1 MKDDKSINTVTHE
14 PNGKSPTN
22 GEIQKPPPTPVSSVV
37 AMAFVVVI
45 SYVTIPTPLQ
55 PVGKPT
61 LQHVWYYGWITA
73 ISTGMGVLPLVFVPK
88 LDSFWVG
95 ISNGT
100 SWSSKRV
107 CCVWAARC
115 SFVAHSDARFV
126 IAVAAGMMVA
136 ASYSLFM
143 EGCVV
148 EELEHL
154 SDLYYSTHI
163 RTVFGA
169 LVGLAFIVGTKK
181 FLDAHE
187 DIHVGSLGGAD
198 ARRALLVFLVMTLHS
213 FSEGVGIGVSFG
225 SGRGSELGVFIS
237 ASLAVHNV
245 PEGLAIAVTLLPQRV
260 SKLTASLFA
269 ILSSIPQP
277 LMAVPAYMF
286 VQFFIP
292 ILPVGLGFAG
302 GAMAYVALCELL
314 MEAYED
320 TDLMTTAVVSTISLV
335 GMIFLQ
341 DAIDEGA
348 RA

>member
-1 MKDDKSINTVTHE
+1 V
-14 PNGKSPTN
+14 
-22 GEIQKPPPTPVSSVV
+22 QC
-37 AMAFVVVI
+37 
-45 SYVTIPTPLQ
+45 L
-55 PVGKPT
+55 
-61 LQHVWYYGWITA
+61 
-73 ISTGMGVLPLVFVPK
+73 
-88 LDSFWVG
+88 
-95 ISNGT
+95 
-100 SWSSKRV
+100 
-107 CCVWAARC
+107 
-115 SFVAHSDARFV
+115 VAHAYPIQHSFHLL
-126 IAVAAGMMVA
+126 AVAAGMMVA
-136 ASYSLFM
+136 ASYSLFT

-154 SDLYYSTHI
+154 SDMYYSTHI
-163 RTVFGA
+163 RTIFGA
-169 LVGLAFIVGTKK
+169 LLGLAFIIGTKK

-245 PEGLAIAVTLLPQRV
+245 PEGLDIAFTLLPQKV

-269 ILSSIPQP
+269 ILSSVPQP

-314 MEAYED
+314 MEAYAD
-320 TDLMTTAVVSTISLV
+320 TDLMTTAVVSTISLI

>member
-1 MKDDKSINTVTHE
+1 MAVIVLLTIVTC
-14 PNGKSPTN
+14 PS
-22 GEIQKPPPTPVSSVV
+22 
-37 AMAFVVVI
+37 
-45 SYVTIPTPLQ
+45 PLQ

-61 LQHVWYYGWITA
+61 LLHVWYYGWITA
-73 ISTGMGVLPLVFVPK
+73 VSTGLGVLPLVFMPN
-88 LDSFWVG
+88 LDSYWVG
-95 ISNGT
+95 ISN
-100 SWSSKRV
+100 
-107 CCVWAARC
+107 
-115 SFVAHSDARFV
+115 
-126 IAVAAGMMVA
+126 AVAAGMMIA
-136 ASYSLFM
+136 ASYSLFT

-163 RTVFGA
+163 RTIFGA
-169 LVGLAFIVGTKK
+169 ILGLIFIVATKT
-181 FLDAHE
+181 FLDTHD

-245 PEGLAIAVTLLPQRV
+245 PEGLAIAVTLLPQKV
-260 SKLTASLFA
+260 CKLTASLFA
-269 ILSSIPQP
+269 ILSSVPQP

-292 ILPVGLGFAG
+292 FLPVGLGFAG

-320 TDLMTTAVVSTISLV
+320 TDFMTTAIVSSVSLM
-335 GMIFLQ
+335 GMIVLQ

-348 RA
+348 RS